1 VTVKTILNIGV
12 ASTFAIV
19 VGTISMIAMRGAP
32 TRASSIELP
41 VLGSVPEFVLTE
53 ASSTSMRRTDLLG
66 KVWIASFIFTRCGEA
81 CPMMMKHEAH
91 LLAQLPLR
99 DDLRLVSF
107 SVDPDWDTPKVLTD
121 YAHTFGADRSRWI
134 FLTGNKKQLY
144 QMATEGFRLA
154 TLDADPAKEMPIL
167 HSTKLVLVD
176 RRGAIRGYYDSTEE
190 TELQKLVRDV
200 RQVLAE
206 RS

>member
-12 ASTFAIV
+12 ASTFAII
-19 VGTISMIAMRGAP
+19 VGTISMIPMREAP
-32 TRASSIELP
+32 TRASSVELP
-41 VLGSVPEFVLTE
+41 VLGSVPEFMLTE
-53 ASSTSMRRTDLLG
+53 ANSTSVRRTDLLG

-81 CPMMMKHEAH
+81 CPMMMKHEVH

-121 YAHTFGADRSRWI
+121 YAHTFGADRNRWI

-154 TLDADPAKEMPIL
+154 TLDADPVREMPIL

>member
-1 VTVKTILNIGV
+1 MKVKTILNIGV

-19 VGTISMIAMRGAP
+19 VGTISMIALRGAP
-32 TRASSIELP
+32 TRASLVELP
-41 VLGSVPEFVLTE
+41 VLGSVPEFALTE
-53 ASSTSMRRTDLLG
+53 ANGTALRREDLLG
-66 KVWIASFIFTRCGEA
+66 KVWIASFIFTRCGEV
-81 CPMMMKHEAH
+81 CPMMMRHETR
-91 LLAQLPLR
+91 LQAQLPLR

-134 FLTGNKKQLY
+134 FLTGNKKQVY
-144 QMATEGFRLA
+144 QVATEGFRLA
-154 TLDADPAKEMPIL
+154 TLEADPAKEMPIL

-176 RRGAIRGYYDSTEE
+176 RHAAIRGYYDSTEE
-190 TELQKLVRDV
+190 IELQNLIRDV